1 MSFHYTA
8 IIVDC
13 RTITHFIPC
22 FTLFPV
28 SLAKTQSKQI
38 LMLNELLYCT
48 RLFHQMQSSVTVTGV
63 FWAMSALAQHTQHS
77 AHTMRT
83 PTLQPVPE
91 SLPVADHV
99 SSVANSKS
107 VKSKVGAHL
116 FDPSAPAV
124 KKVISYNHLNP
135 NPVKENQKRIN
146 IINFNG
152 QLL

>member
-1 MSFHYTA
+1 MLYVISLHRDYRWLSHHYPFHNMFY
-8 IIVDC
+8 I
-13 RTITHFIPC
+13 
-22 FTLFPV
+22 V
-28 SLAKTQSKQI
+28 SLEKTQNKQI
-38 LMLNELLYCT
+38 LMMNELLYCT
-48 RLFHQMQSSVTVTGV
+48 RLFYQMQSSVTVTGV